1 MNFSL
6 TELQHLYR
14 DMLRIRLTEE
24 AIAARYGEQEM
35 RCPTHLCIGQEA
47 ICVGVAHALN
57 RDDYVFSNHRAHG
70 HYLAKGGNLPAL
82 IGELY
87 GKGNGCCGGMG
98 GSMHLID
105 PEAGFMGAV
114 PIVASTIPLAVGAAW
129 AAQLKNSDQV
139 SVAFFGDGA
148 FEEGVVH
155 ESLNF
160 ALLHHLPMVFV
171 CENNLYSVYTRL
183 DQRQPER
190 PIHGVAA
197 AHGCQVATA
206 DGNDVAAVVD
216 TATQAIAQAR
226 QGKGPVFLEFST
238 YRWREH
244 CGPDYDDDLGYRP
257 QGELQDWQQHCPIQ
271 RLANQLKASGTDR
284 TFFQEAKDTVDAEVA
299 AAFQTALDAA
309 PPRYNDLPG
318 LLHG

>member
-1 MNFSL
+1 
-6 TELQHLYR
+6 
-14 DMLRIRLTEE
+14 MLRIRLTEE
-24 AIAARYGEQEM
+24 AIATRYGEQEM

-47 ICVGVAHALN
+47 ICVGVAHALQ
-57 RDDYVFSNHRAHG
+57 REDYVFSNHRAHG
-70 HYLAKGGNLPAL
+70 HYLAKGGNLTAL

-87 GKGNGCCGGMG
+87 GKSNGCCGGMG

-129 AAQLKNSDQV
+129 AAQLKNSGQV
-139 SVAFFGDGA
+139 AVAFFGDGA

-183 DQRQPER
+183 DQRQPDR

-197 AHGCQVATA
+197 AHGCRVATA
-206 DGNDVAAVVD
+206 DGNDIAAVVN
-216 TATQAIAQAR
+216 TAAPAIAQAR
-226 QGKGPVFLEFST
+226 RGDGPVFLEFST
-238 YRWREH
+238 YRWLEH
-244 CGPDYDDDLGYRP
+244 CGPHYDDDLGYRP
-257 QGELQDWQQHCPIQ
+257 SGELQDWRQHCPIQ
-271 RLANQLKASGTDR
+271 RLADQLTAAGTDAA
-284 TFFQEAKDTVDAEVA
+284 FFLEARDIIDAEVA
-299 AAFQTALDAA
+299 SAFQAALNAA
-309 PPRYNDLPG
+309 PPRYDDLPG